1 MQRLV
6 AEMVVGNSFIPNV
19 ASVDQLRDR
28 ANPCAGAVPRR
39 HSHFFRQSGEFGS
52 LDWTGQPVDDGRYR
66 ITKPGTV
73 TIFKE
78 FPKVSFRYRISGS
91 ALSLTPLTPRGCT
104 AFRCAWAIAVAYP
117 GKTWKRAS

>member
-1 MQRLV
+1 MRR
-6 AEMVVGNSFIPNV
+6 FPF
-19 ASVDQLRDR
+19 QLGSHAKVRFRR
-28 ANPCAGAVPRR
+28 AIR
-39 HSHFFRQSGEFGS
+39 H
-52 LDWTGQPVDDGRYR
+52 R

-78 FPKVSFRYRISGS
+78 FPKVSFHYRISGN
-91 ALSLTPLTPRGCT
+91 ALSLTPLIPRGCT

>member
-19 ASVDQLRDR
+19 TSVDQLRDH

-39 HSHFFRQSGEFGS
+39 HSHFFRKSGEFGS

-78 FPKVSFRYRISGS
+78 FPKVPFRYRISGNS
-91 ALSLTPLTPRGCT
+91 LSLTPLTPRGCP